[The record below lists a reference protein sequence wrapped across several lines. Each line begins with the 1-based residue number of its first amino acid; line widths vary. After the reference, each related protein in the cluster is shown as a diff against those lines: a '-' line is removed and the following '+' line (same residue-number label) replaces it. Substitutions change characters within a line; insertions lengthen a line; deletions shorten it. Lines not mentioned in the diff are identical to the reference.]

1 MITPTDQQ
9 PSEFTFT
16 NKYGERWLLQVDPQA
31 ETGELTGDELGDST
45 VQIVDD
51 QIQSDLMLGADES
64 TWLAECWEATTGRP
78 LRASP
83 FQRFVSLMSAI
94 SKGSHEQ
101 D

>member
-16 NKYGERWLLQVDPQA
+16 NKYGERWLLRVHPQT

-51 QIQSDLMLGADES
+51 RVQSDLMLGADES
-64 TWLAECWEATTGRP
+64 AWLSECWESATGRQ
-78 LRASP
+78 LRTNP
-83 FQRFVSLMSAI
+83 FQQLLLAI
-94 SKGSHEQ
+94 RQLPDENG
-101 D
+101 DG

>member
-1 MITPTDQQ
+1 MITRPTQI
-9 PSEFTFT
+9 SREFT
-16 NKYGERWLLQVDPQA
+16 NANGERWLLRIDPQT
-31 ETGELTGDELGDST
+31 ETGELTGDELGDTT

-51 QIQSDLMLGADES
+51 QIQSDLMLGTDES
-64 TWLAECWEATTGRP
+64 AWLSECWQTATGRP

-83 FQRFVSLMSAI
+83 YQRFVSLMSAI

>member
-1 MITPTDQQ
+1 MITGTDQQ

-16 NKYGERWLLQVDPQA
+16 NQYGEHWRLRIDRQA

-51 QIQSDLMLGADES
+51 QIQSDLMLGTDE
-64 TWLAECWEATTGRP
+64 TEWLAECWQTATGRQ

-83 FQRFVSLMSAI
+83 FQRLASMLSAI
-94 SKGSHEQ
+94 TKGCH